1 MEMQEIALALQ
12 QLKDITTRMN
22 KILEGNGLPGLVQK
36 VNHLENQRIIDRKD
50 VDAITTIVR
59 SIETKV
65 GKMGDLSKSL
75 ENIIKQVESNDY
87 AGLIKQVD
95 KTTENLNAHL
105 RETQEL
111 KTKRDKLTSAVNTA
125 VLVYVAVGIIKLVLN
140 ALGIVLP

>member
-1 MEMQEIALALQ
+1 MDEQEIALALQ

-22 KILEGNGLPGLVQK
+22 KILEGNGLPGIVQR

-65 GKMGDLSKSL
+65 GKMGELSQSL
-75 ENIIKQVESNDY
+75 ETIVKQVESHDY
-87 AGLIKQVD
+87 SGLFAQVN
-95 KTTENLNAHL
+95 KVTESLNTHL
-105 RETQEL
+105 KETQEL
-111 KTKRDKLTSAVNTA
+111 KTNRDKLTSAVNTA
-125 VLVYVAVGIIKLVLN
+125 VLVYVAIGIVKLVLN